1 MKHSELLWIQNMA
14 RLASGQSA
22 LSSQPTETLS
32 HALTLFLEE
41 LTFILNAHVSYF
53 NDQVMHERPDLAVR
67 VFKLGAPR
75 SGIMLL
81 RGKEKL
87 IVQNDGLRLRIRI
100 VQIQGY
106 QEQNV
111 DSFEVDAHLNA
122 EGGVS
127 WIASHDGQRLNPQLL
142 AQEYLGRFLIHGI
155 RAFSHSRAASQRA
168 SAQIKREISHT
179 AG

>member
-14 RLASGQSA
+14 RLASGKSSA
-22 LSSQPTETLS
+22 IGQPTEMLS
-32 HALTLFLEE
+32 HALNLFLEE
-41 LTFILNAHVSYF
+41 LTAILHAHVSYF
-53 NDQVMHERPDLAVR
+53 NDQILQERPDLAVR
-67 VFKLGAPR
+67 IFKLGAPR

-87 IVQNDGLRLRIRI
+87 IVQNDGLRLKVRI

-127 WIASHDGQRLNPQLL
+127 WIASHDSQRLNPQLL
-142 AQEYLGRFLIHGI
+142 AQEYLGRFLIHGT
-155 RAFSHSRAASQRA
+155 RAFSHNRPAHHRSNASFTREN
-168 SAQIKREISHT
+168 SAT

>member
-14 RLASGQSA
+14 RLASGK
-22 LSSQPTETLS
+22 SSSINQPTETLS

-41 LTFILNAHVSYF
+41 LTVILHAHVSYF
-53 NDQVMHERPDLAVR
+53 NDQVLQERPDLAVR
-67 VFKLGAPR
+67 IFKLGAPR

-87 IVQNDGLRLRIRI
+87 IVQNDGLRLRVRI

-111 DSFEVDAHLNA
+111 DSFEVDAHLNS
-122 EGGVS
+122 EGGVT
-127 WIASHDGQRLNPQLL
+127 WIASHDNQRLNPQLL
-142 AQEYLGRFLIHGI
+142 AQEYLGRFLIHGT
-155 RAFSHSRAASQRA
+155 RAFSHNRPASQRSSA
-168 SAQIKREISHT
+168 SFTRESPLT